1 MSDKVAEH
9 WTMTHRLL
17 QSTVTKD
24 RDERALFRD
33 HVFKYNSPIDHEHI
47 LVVFFGFIQS
57 YFASLGDTLGSR
69 KIQEGW
75 SGLWSDWKDETS
87 IHRKVQEFHLL
98 ETAYMASV
106 AGTFMSEGTDRN
118 STSRTRSSLVTMAS
132 TPGTTSFL
140 PMVACMFFDSTFDI
154 CDEGNAPIFRQT
166 MKDAVNHGLK

>member
-1 MSDKVAEH
+1 MSDKAAEH
-9 WTMTHRLL
+9 WTATHRLL
-17 QSTVTKD
+17 RSTVTKD
-24 RDERALFRD
+24 EADRALFGD

-57 YFASLGDTLGSR
+57 YFASLGDTLGSTQT
-69 KIQEGW
+69 QELW
-75 SGLWSDWKDETS
+75 SGFWSDWKDITS
-87 IHRKVQEFHLL
+87 IHQKVQEFHLL

-132 TPGTTSFL
+132 TPGTTSLL
-140 PMVACMFFDSTFDI
+140 PMVACMFFDSAFDI